1 MKSIEEQIEELYMLT
16 NTSKRSE
23 LSKTL
28 DISPSTVTNW
38 KHRNKIPEYIF
49 LRAKQISMDK
59 EITLGEGW
67 EGWDLPKR
75 EHKSETRYGTDNI
88 EEQLEELKLLTKTNS
103 NLELSKALDVSFS
116 DVEKWVCQKVIP
128 EYAFLKAKQIYE
140 NIEID
145 SDADETPRYRCGIPV
160 TPEEV
165 HSKNTGALLDKV
177 KILTG
182 TKTDLQ
188 LAVALGVT
196 ISDVVKWK
204 CTNKIPVYILKQFDL
219 FTEDDNS
226 EDLVSNTTPTNS
238 LKLPFYDVE
247 VSAGHG
253 TLVPCEE
260 RSEDMVFSQRFVT
273 DTLGVKANNIFLMPV
288 RGDSMVPTLKNQSL
302 IIVNRTDQLIE
313 DGVYVFRY
321 DGQLRVKRLQFSKI
335 GITVVSDNPAYKTWE
350 LSKAELATE
359 DFEII
364 GEVIWSGQ
372 KM

>member
-1 MKSIEEQIEELYMLT
+1 MSTIEDEITELKRLT
-16 NTSKRSE
+16 NTARIVD
-23 LSKTL
+23 LSKALGVT
-28 DISPSTVTNW
+28 SSTVQTW

-49 LRAKQISMDK
+49 LKAQKIHFDCEIPFGDSDDDFSDFVVTSDPEDYGNDDVDAQI
-59 EITLGEGW
+59 EI
-67 EGWDLPKR
+67 
-75 EHKSETRYGTDNI
+75 
-88 EEQLEELKLLTKTNS
+88 LKKLTKTTNTT
-103 NLELSKALDVSFS
+103 ELSTALNVSIS
-116 DVEKWVCQKVIP
+116 EIQRWKCRGKIP
-128 EYAFLKAKQIYE
+128 DHISSQ
-140 NIEID
+140 
-145 SDADETPRYRCGIPV
+145 
-160 TPEEV
+160 
-165 HSKNTGALLDKV
+165 
-177 KILTG
+177 
-182 TKTDLQ
+182 
-188 LAVALGVT
+188 
-196 ISDVVKWK
+196 ISDSSK
-204 CTNKIPVYILKQFDL
+204 TYDSMPSGFIQ
-219 FTEDDNS
+219 
-226 EDLVSNTTPTNS
+226 
-238 LKLPFYDVE
+238 LPFYDIE

-253 TLVPCEE
+253 TLVACEE